1 MLKSIESSALGT
13 LKHTCK
19 QAPWLVEFIET
30 RLGVDYAGIGILL
43 GEVGSPATRPN
54 PGKLLAYCG
63 HGDPERSRLT
73 KDAVRRGV
81 DKDGKTVTILPFSPA
96 AKTLIWVVAES
107 PYRQGHYRP
116 V

>member
-1 MLKSIESSALGT
+1 
-13 LKHTCK
+13 
-19 QAPWLVEFIET
+19 
-30 RLGVDYAGIGILL
+30 
-43 GEVGSPATRPN
+43 
-54 PGKLLAYCG
+54 
-63 HGDPERSRLT
+63 LT

-107 PYRQGHYRP
+107 AYRQGHDRP